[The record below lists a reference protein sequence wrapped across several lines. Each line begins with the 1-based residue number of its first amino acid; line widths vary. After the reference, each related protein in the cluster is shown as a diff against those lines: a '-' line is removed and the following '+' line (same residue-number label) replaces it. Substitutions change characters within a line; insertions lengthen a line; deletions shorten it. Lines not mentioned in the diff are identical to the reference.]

1 MPSRPLVRFD
11 ESEGERLSSDLYERA
26 WPLLGLLYAAPGDS
40 RAASRFVEAL
50 CKAVSD
56 GACAL
61 GVGRAREGRPG
72 PLVAFRERERRVADV
87 PLALPITGK
96 PGELATLETG
106 AVFDLAGDPDFAAG
120 PLFQKLLQPLGAQP
134 GPGLGMVLERVA
146 ARVTLLLLLLPERR
160 GWRPTA
166 QDRALL
172 ECLAP
177 HIRESLRL
185 HERVTSVRADARAL
199 VTAFDHL
206 ALGVVLMDASGRVSF
221 ANRSADEIL
230 GVAAGTGAPRRA
242 AERTRGLAQLLVDRK
257 RVRRG
262 SLVMRHPVDG
272 RPLQVFVTPVH
283 WPASYGESGARY
295 ATAVF
300 IGDAKRLSGDPFD
313 VLRELYLLTPGEA
326 RLALLLTTGRSVEES
341 AHELGIALSTARGV
355 LKGVFAKT
363 DTRRQS
369 DLVRLLLT
377 GPGELRPQEA
387 APKPRRAGKRGR
399 KR

>member
-1 MPSRPLVRFD
+1 LP
-11 ESEGERLSSDLYERA
+11 DLYERA
-26 WPLLGLLYAAPGDS
+26 WPLLGLLYAAPGDAS
-40 RAASRFVEAL
+40 AASRFVEAL
-50 CKAVSD
+50 CKATSD

-61 GVGRAREGRPG
+61 GVGRARDERPG
-72 PLVAFRERERRVADV
+72 PLVAFRYRERRMADV
-87 PLALPITGK
+87 PLALPIAGK
-96 PGELATLETG
+96 GGELETLEAGT
-106 AVFDLAGDPDFAAG
+106 VFELAGDDPDFAAS
-120 PLFQKLLQPLGAQP
+120 PLFRRLLQPLGAEP
-134 GPGLGMVLERVA
+134 GPGLGMVLERA
-146 ARVTLLLLLLPERR
+146 AAGVTLLLLLLPERK
-160 GWRPTA
+160 GWKPTA
-166 QDRALL
+166 EDRALL

-221 ANRSADEIL
+221 ANRSAEEIL
-230 GVAAGTGAPRRA
+230 GVTEGAGDPERRA
-242 AERTRGLAQLLVDRK
+242 AERTRALAQLLVDR
-257 RVRRG
+257 RSVRRG
-262 SLVMRHPVDG
+262 SLVLRHPVDG
-272 RPLQVFVTPVH
+272 RPLQVFVTPFD
-283 WPASYGESGARY
+283 WPGSYGEAGARY

-355 LKGVFAKT
+355 LKAVFAKT

-377 GPGELRPQEA
+377 GPGELRPQEP
-387 APKPRRAGKRGR
+387 APRPKRAGKKRR